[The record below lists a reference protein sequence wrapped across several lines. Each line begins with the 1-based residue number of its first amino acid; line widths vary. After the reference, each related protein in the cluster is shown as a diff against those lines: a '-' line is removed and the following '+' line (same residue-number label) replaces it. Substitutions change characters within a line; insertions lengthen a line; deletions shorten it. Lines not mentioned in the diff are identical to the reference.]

1 MILFNS
7 KKSLFIDSKKRLFTF
22 LVVLIFGIIIFLLGL
37 GSTGLVD
44 ETPPLFAATGRA
56 MSESGDWL
64 TPKVNGI
71 FRFDKPPLIYWLM
84 GLFYSLPKNEVWD
97 SLGTISARLP
107 SALASLSLMLVIGDT
122 IYCWPQKGERK
133 LTSPIVASL
142 SFALSP
148 LIIIWSRTAV
158 SDALLCGT
166 LGISLILFWRRMAS
180 YKKANCISPWIFLGL
195 AILTKG
201 PVALILAALTLSSF
215 LLIQKDWKN
224 LVEKIKPKRGFL
236 ITILISLP
244 WYVLELLKEG
254 KPFWDSFFG
263 YHNFQRYTSVV
274 NNHSEPMWF
283 FLYIMVIGSLPFTP
297 FLFHGIL
304 EAFKD
309 LITSLKKGCIPS
321 ESLFIYS
328 LCWLG
333 SVFIFFSIS
342 ATKLPSYWLP
352 SIPASAIL
360 ICNSFNKL
368 QNQKKAFSYLWVINI
383 LIFFGLSLVFFLS
396 NIWLNSI
403 NDPEMPN
410 LASNLISSGIILKA
424 RLFFFSFTCLGIV
437 FFVIR
442 SQNTFLYLQIL
453 LLLGQVILMPPIRKL
468 GDRSRQ
474 LPLRNISKQIL
485 EARKGGETLAMIG
498 IRKPSLHFY
507 TKQIVFY
514 ESRDAEGVV
523 NLFERLN
530 FDRRVNFQDKPN
542 YDSEAILVVIDKYS
556 SREEH
561 WSNITHQKLGVH
573 GIYNLW
579 RIKKRDLNA
588 QSTNLTSKGFEANWK
603 DKKVER
609 F

>member
-1 MILFNS
+1 MIFF
-7 KKSLFIDSKKRLFTF
+7 KFKERLLTF
-22 LVVLIFGIIIFLLGL
+22 LVVLVFGIIIFLLGL

-44 ETPPLFAATGRA
+44 ETPPLFAAAGKA

-84 GLFYSLPKNEVWD
+84 GLFYSLPKNEIWD

-107 SALASLSLMLVIGDT
+107 SALASIFLMLMIGDT

-133 LTSPIVASL
+133 LATAIVASL

-148 LIIIWSRTAV
+148 LLIVWSRTAV
-158 SDALLCGT
+158 SDALLCGN
-166 LGISLILFWRRMAS
+166 LGISLLLFWRRMAS
-180 YKKANCISPWIFLGL
+180 NKKEKCISPWVFLGL

-201 PVALILAALTLSSF
+201 PVAFVLAALTISSF
-215 LLIQKDWKN
+215 LLVQKNWRD
-224 LVEKIKPKRGFL
+224 LLDKIKLKRGLL
-236 ITILISLP
+236 ITALLSLP
-244 WYVLELLKEG
+244 WYLLELIKEG

-274 NNHSEPMWF
+274 NNHSEPIWF

-297 FLFHGIL
+297 FLFHGIF

-309 LITSLKKGCIPS
+309 LKTSFKKDCIPS
-321 ESLFIYS
+321 ESLFIYC

-352 SIPASAIL
+352 AIPAVAIL
-360 ICNSFNKL
+360 TSNSYTKL
-368 QNQKKAFSYLWVINI
+368 QNEKKAFSSLWVINLFI
-383 LIFFGLSLVFFLS
+383 LFGLSIAFFLS
-396 NIWLNSI
+396 NIWLNTI

-410 LASNLISSGIILKA
+410 LASNLLSTGIILKA
-424 RLFFFSFTCLGIV
+424 KLFFFVFAFVGIV
-437 FFVIR
+437 LFVFR
-442 SQNTFLYLQIL
+442 FQNTFLYLQLL
-453 LLLGQVILMPPIRKL
+453 LLLGQTFLMPPIRKL
-468 GDRSRQ
+468 GDTSRQ

-485 EARKGGETLAMIG
+485 NTRQDGETLAMIG

-507 TKQIVFY
+507 SKQIVFY
-514 ESRDAEGVV
+514 ESRNVEGVI
-523 NLFERLN
+523 NLSERLN
-530 FDRRVNFQDKPN
+530 FDRRINFQDKPN
-542 YDSEAILVVIDKYS
+542 YDNESFLVVIDKYS
-556 SREEH
+556 SSEEH
-561 WSNITHQKLGVH
+561 WSNISHQKLGVH

-579 RIKKRDLNA
+579 RVKKSDLNA
-588 QSTNLTSKGFEANWK
+588 QATNLLNNGFGANWRN
-603 DKKVER
+603 KKVEK

>member
-1 MILFNS
+1 MIFFKS
-7 KKSLFIDSKKRLFTF
+7 KERLLTF
-22 LVVLIFGIIIFLLGL
+22 LLVLFFGIIIFLLGL

-44 ETPPLFAATGRA
+44 ETPPLFAAAGKA

-107 SALASLSLMLVIGDT
+107 SALASLFLMLMIGDT

-133 LTSPIVASL
+133 LATPIVASL

-148 LIIIWSRTAV
+148 LLIVWSRTAV
-158 SDALLCGT
+158 SDALLCGN
-166 LGISLILFWRRMAS
+166 LGISLLLFWRRMAS
-180 YKKANCISPWIFLGL
+180 NKKENCISPWFFLGL

-201 PVALILAALTLSSF
+201 PVAFVLALLTISSF
-215 LLIQKDWKN
+215 LFVQKDWRI
-224 LVEKIKPKRGFL
+224 LLDKIKPKRGLL
-236 ITILISLP
+236 ITVLLSLP
-244 WYVLELLKEG
+244 WYVLELIKEG

-274 NNHSEPMWF
+274 NNHAEPIWF
-283 FLYIMVIGSLPFTP
+283 FIYVMIIGSLPFTP
-297 FLFHGIL
+297 FLFHGIF

-309 LITSLKKGCIPS
+309 LKTSFKKDCIHS
-321 ESLFIYS
+321 ESLFIYC

-352 SIPASAIL
+352 AIPAVAIL
-360 ICNSFNKL
+360 TSNSYTKL
-368 QNQKKAFSYLWVINI
+368 QNQKKAFSSLWVINLFI
-383 LIFFGLSLVFFLS
+383 LLGLSIAFFLS
-396 NIWLNSI
+396 NIWLNTI

-410 LASNLISSGIILKA
+410 LASNLLSTGIILKA
-424 RLFFFSFTCLGIV
+424 RLFFFAFAFVGIV
-437 FFVIR
+437 LFVFR
-442 SQNTFLYLQIL
+442 SQNTFLYLQLL
-453 LLLGQVILMPPIRKL
+453 LLLGQTFLMPPIRKL
-468 GDRSRQ
+468 GDTTRQ

-485 EARKGGETLAMIG
+485 NTRQGGETLAMIG

-507 TKQIVFY
+507 SKQIVFY
-514 ESRDAEGVV
+514 ESRNAEGVI
-523 NLFERLN
+523 NLSERLT
-530 FDRRVNFQDKPN
+530 FDRRINFQDKPN
-542 YDSEAILVVIDKYS
+542 YDNESFLVVIDKYS
-556 SREEH
+556 SIEKH
-561 WSNITHQKLGVH
+561 WSNISHQKLGVH

-579 RIKKRDLNA
+579 RIKKSDLNA
-588 QSTNLTSKGFEANWK
+588 QATNLLSNGFEANWRN
-603 DKKVER
+603 KKVEK